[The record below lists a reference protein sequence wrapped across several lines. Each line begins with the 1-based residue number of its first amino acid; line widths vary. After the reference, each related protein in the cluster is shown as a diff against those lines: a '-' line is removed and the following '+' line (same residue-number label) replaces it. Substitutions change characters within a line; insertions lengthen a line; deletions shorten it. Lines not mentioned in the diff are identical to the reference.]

1 MVVLSKLFSRNKK
14 KKEPESNAPKK
25 TTMEAK
31 PQPKPEAVT
40 LESLVK
46 RCQSED
52 RREQQSAM
60 MELANWLTEG
70 KTSAEALAGTEL
82 TALQQ
87 FALLIQ
93 HSGAVEGKAPSEDDW
108 LELALHGFTARVRT
122 LAAEQLTASDKVEQL
137 LKASKGRD
145 KAVFRIAKDKQDS
158 LRAEQKRL
166 EAQQQRLTELVDAM
180 ARHARSSLDPL
191 YASKLKNLEEQ
202 WQAAKTD
209 ASAEQQSAFER
220 HFNQAQAQLDAQ
232 SALVTETEEQH
243 QAVAMA
249 DSDRQSIVD
258 RVLAELKARVD
269 NADMNGEDLREAQL
283 FLTEHQHLW
292 RESEQH
298 SKPSKE
304 EERSFHRLCTAF
316 EASLSKQYEIHR
328 KYGAVNDLLERLE
341 NTPDQMDAE
350 AHALDEWVH
359 HLDWPEDIAPPAM
372 VARVEKVLAR
382 HHDQLAEHRQQ
393 EIQKVRQARGLMR
406 RCMAAVNDGHLKRAS
421 GLLLGCSDALEGL
434 TEKQHPGLF
443 RQFEETREAVERLRD
458 WQSFAVL
465 PKKEALIERMR
476 HLLEQSMP
484 PEARAS
490 AIRSMQDEWRL
501 LSRGLQNQ
509 HQELWETFHELAQKA
524 YEPCREF
531 FTEQS
536 KLRSLNLEKR
546 KELVEQLN
554 QYESLTDWAAPD
566 IKEVD
571 RVLNMARQ
579 DWRRFSPVDR
589 AANKAVQQA
598 FDQAYQRIREHLQ
611 QEQSQFREAK
621 QAIIEKARALLDVE
635 DSRQATEEAKKLQKS
650 WQQAGHLARRDEQ
663 ALWKEFRAICDQLF
677 ERRGQQV
684 EAFKADLEDHRKAA
698 ERIISEMTA
707 LSEAEDVLAQQDQAK
722 ALRQAFKELGTLPK
736 AHHKALMDQF
746 DKASKTFDAQCRA
759 GQERAKDRHWQE
771 VIAWV
776 RWARFDAADEA
787 EAQQAFD
794 ALKPPAAAR
803 SLVSNLDTLR
813 QPAEPGQKEA
823 LRRKTIDI
831 EAMSGVDSPE
841 EDKSLRMELQ
851 VQRLS
856 EGMGQKVT
864 TESFEQA
871 VIDWLLTPGVPA
883 DDYANLE
890 ARLKQA
896 RAAWLK
902 SHQKN

>member
-14 KKEPESNAPKK
+14 KKEPEAIAPKK
-25 TTMEAK
+25 TTVEKK
-31 PQPKPEAVT
+31 PPVEVVT

-46 RCQSED
+46 RSQSED
-52 RREQQSAM
+52 RREQQGAM

-70 KTSAEALAGTEL
+70 KTSAEALAGTGL
-82 TALQQ
+82 TDLQQ
-87 FALLIQ
+87 YALLIQ
-93 HSGAVEGKAPSEDDW
+93 HSGEVGDKTPSEADW
-108 LELALHGFTARVRT
+108 LELALHGFTAQVRT
-122 LAAEQLTASDKVEQL
+122 HAAEQLTESDKVEQV

-158 LRAEQKRL
+158 LRAEQKRQQ
-166 EAQQQRLTELVDAM
+166 AQQQRLTELVDAM
-180 ARHARSSLDPL
+180 ARHARASLDPL

-202 WQAAKTD
+202 WQAVKAD
-209 ASAEQQSAFER
+209 ATAEQQLAFEG
-220 HFNQAQAQLDAQ
+220 HFNQAQDQLDAQ
-232 SALVTETEEQH
+232 SALVTEVEEQH

-258 RVLAELKARVD
+258 RVLAELKVRVD
-269 NADMNGEDLREAQL
+269 NADITEEDLREAQL
-283 FLTEHQHLW
+283 FLTEQQHLW

-316 EASLSKQYEIHR
+316 EASLSKQYDIHR
-328 KYGAVNDLLERLE
+328 KFGAVHELLERLE

-359 HLDWPEDIAPPAM
+359 HLDWPEDVEPPAM
-372 VARVEKVLAR
+372 VAHVEKILAR

-421 GLLLGCSDALEGL
+421 GLLLGCSDSLEGL
-434 TEKQHPGLF
+434 TEKHHPGLF

-465 PKKEALIERMR
+465 PKKEALIERMQ

-484 PEARAS
+484 PESRAS
-490 AIRSMQDEWRL
+490 AIRSMQDEWRQ

-509 HQELWETFHELAQKA
+509 HQDLWETFHELAQKA

-554 QYESLTDWAAPD
+554 QYEALTDWSAPD

-579 DWRRFSPVDR
+579 DWRRFTPVDR

-598 FDQAYQRIREHLQ
+598 FDSVYQRIREHLQ

-621 QAIIEKARALLDVE
+621 QAIIEKARALLDLE
-635 DSRQATEEAKKLQKS
+635 DSRQATEEAKKLQKT

-684 EAFKADLEDHRKAA
+684 EAFKADLEDHRKQA
-698 ERIISEMTA
+698 EQIISELNVLA
-707 LSEAEDVLAQQDQAK
+707 EADDALAQQEQAK
-722 ALRQAFKELGTLPK
+722 ALRQSFKDLGTLPK

-746 DKASKTFDAQCRA
+746 DKASKAFDARCRA
-759 GQERAKDRHWQE
+759 GQEQARDRNWQE
-771 VIAWV
+771 VIRWV
-776 RWARFDAADEA
+776 RWARFEATDES
-787 EAQQAFD
+787 EAQQAFE
-794 ALKPPAAAR
+794 ALKPPSASR
-803 SLVSNLDTLR
+803 SLVTQLDIIR
-813 QPAEPGQKEA
+813 QPVEPGQKEA
-823 LRRKTIDI
+823 LRRKTIEI
-831 EAMSGVDSPE
+831 EAMAGVDSPE
-841 EDKSLRMELQ
+841 EDKALRMELQ

-856 EGMGQKVT
+856 EGLGQKVT
-864 TESFEQA
+864 SESFEQA

-883 DDYANLE
+883 DCYDLME
-890 ARLKQA
+890 ARMQQA

-902 SHQKN
+902 GNQKN

>member
-14 KKEPESNAPKK
+14 KVLEAPAPKK
-25 TTMEAK
+25 VSPEVK
-31 PQPKPEAVT
+31 PQAEVAT
-40 LESLVK
+40 LASLAK
-46 RCQSED
+46 RSQSED
-52 RREQQSAM
+52 RREQQGAL

-70 KTSAEALAGTEL
+70 KTNAAALAEVGLTEL
-82 TALQQ
+82 QQ
-87 FALLIQ
+87 TALLIQ
-93 HSGAVEGKAPSEDDW
+93 HSGSSGDKSPTESDW
-108 LELALHGFTARVRT
+108 LELALHGFTAQVRT
-122 LAAEQLTASDKVEQL
+122 FAAEQLTEADKVEQL

-158 LRAEQKRL
+158 LRAEHKRQQT
-166 EAQQQRLTELVDAM
+166 QQQRLAELVDAM
-180 ARHARSSLDPL
+180 GRHARSSLDPL

-202 WQAAKTD
+202 WQAVKADATTD
-209 ASAEQQSAFER
+209 QQSAFDAS
-220 HFNQAQAQLDAQ
+220 FKQAQEQLDAH

-249 DSDRQSIVD
+249 DSDRQGIVD
-258 RVLAELKARVD
+258 RVLAELKVRVD
-269 NADMNGEDLREAQL
+269 NADINDDELRESQL
-283 FLTEHQHLW
+283 FLTEQQHLW

-298 SKPSKE
+298 SKPSKD

-316 EASLSKQYEIHR
+316 EASLSKQYDIHR
-328 KYGAVNDLLERLE
+328 KYGAIQELLDRLE
-341 NTPDQMDAE
+341 NTPDQMDAQ

-359 HLDWPEDIAPPAM
+359 HLDWPDDVEPPVM
-372 VARVEKVLAR
+372 VARVEKALAR

-421 GLLLGCSDALEGL
+421 GLLLGCSDALDDL

-443 RQFEETREAVERLRD
+443 RQFDETREAVERLRD

-465 PKKEALIERMR
+465 PKKEALIERMQQ
-476 HLLEQSMP
+476 LLDHSMP
-484 PEARAS
+484 PESRARA
-490 AIRSMQDEWRL
+490 IRTMQDEWRQ

-509 HQELWETFHELAQKA
+509 HQDLWETFHELAQKA

-546 KELVEQLN
+546 KELVEQLK
-554 QYESLTDWAAPD
+554 QYEALTDWSTPD

-589 AANKAVQQA
+589 AANKAVQQD
-598 FDQAYQRIREHLQ
+598 FDHAYQRIREHLQ

-621 QAIIEKARALLDVE
+621 QAIIAKARALLDVE
-635 DSRQATEEAKKLQKS
+635 DSRQATEEAKKLQKA

-684 EAFKADLEDHRKAA
+684 EAFKADLEDHRKQA
-698 ERIISEMTA
+698 EQIISDMNA
-707 LSEAEDVLAQQDQAK
+707 LAEAENLLEQQDQAK
-722 ALRQAFKELGTLPK
+722 ALRQAFKDLGTLPK
-736 AHHKALMDQF
+736 AHHKALIDQF
-746 DKASKTFDAQCRA
+746 DKASKALDAKSRA
-759 GQERAKDRHWQE
+759 GRELARDRHWQD

-776 RWARFDAADEA
+776 RWARFDATDDA
-787 EAQQAFD
+787 EAQQAFE
-794 ALKPPAAAR
+794 ALKPPSAAR
-803 SLVSNLDTLR
+803 DLATQLGNIR
-813 QPAEPGQKEA
+813 QPVEPGQKEA
-823 LRRKTIDI
+823 LRRKTIEL
-831 EAMSGVDSPE
+831 EAMAGVDSPE
-841 EDKSLRMELQ
+841 EDKALRMELQ

-856 EGMGQKVT
+856 EGLGQKVT

-883 DDYANLE
+883 NDYDPLE
-890 ARLKQA
+890 ARMRQA
-896 RAAWLK
+896 RLGWLQG
-902 SHQKN
+902 SQKN